1 MAASEARATPG
12 GTVAGRHYRLEDQV
26 GHLLRRAHQ
35 RASVL
40 FLGHFG
46 AARLTPTQFAALARL
61 YDAGEVSQNRLGRL
75 TAMDPATIQGV
86 IRRLAERA
94 LIADRPDPRDR
105 RRTLLRLT
113 TAGRALVVGLLGA
126 GFAVSDETLAPLS
139 AAERETFLGLL
150 RRLG

>member
-1 MAASEARATPG
+1 
-12 GTVAGRHYRLEDQV
+12 
-26 GHLLRRAHQ
+26 
-35 RASVL
+35 
-40 FLGHFG
+40 
-46 AARLTPTQFAALARL
+46 
-61 YDAGEVSQNRLGRL
+61 
-75 TAMDPATIQGV
+75 MDPATIQGV